1 MRFASRIAFTVAAAL
16 LAGQSPAA
24 RNQRPVPVTPAD
36 SLSALV
42 EPLFAAGKFDSILI
56 RLPSIIRHA
65 EAIGDSILLG
75 RAITQRGRV
84 YHIMGDPR
92 TVRDLEFGIRIAES
106 VRDTVG
112 LMPAVH
118 FRGFAYFGQGDYDN
132 AMRCFQ
138 RRLFL
143 AQRSHAPAD
152 EAWARTSIA
161 YSLHIRGDHRGA
173 KAEYQRAIAL
183 FRSAGR
189 PELELTALV
198 GLGRVE
204 SALGDQNEAIRCYQR
219 AWVVSRETGDRLNE
233 MWATNNLS
241 ALEGTRGDLSR
252 AAEYLKRAY
261 AIAKELKSPQGL
273 VIPASNLA
281 SRASELGDFAGAD
294 ALLGETEKFCR
305 EHDVEELGVVRY
317 HIAELRLVE
326 GRYREAAA
334 ILREL
339 TAGTS
344 LEPQSRDGAILG
356 LARALVAC
364 DSVEQARA
372 LVEERLLRKEA
383 IYGDVRPFFYLFT
396 ARLCARSNQPERA
409 LEFATRARRAAEGL
423 GQSHTA
429 ASARLRESVYCRELG
444 RHAEAVGCLKTALD
458 SLEAFR
464 GGISTAEWREAYGQE
479 IARGVI
485 EAARVL
491 LVFPDSLPR
500 ARREEAFFDTM
511 QRFKTRTLLERIS
524 EPRFGSA
531 AARERWS
538 GRPATMADLQAVL
551 QPGELVLDF
560 VVGDATSYL
569 FAVTLDTFRSVELPG
584 PASPLAQR
592 IELFRGLVANPEP
605 AARAQY
611 PPERLAV
618 IQRALG
624 REVLGGVADMV
635 LASRRVFVSPD
646 GFISMIPFGLLVLDD
661 SGDVLMADR
670 DVVQVPSAS
679 ILVRQRTAQTPECTG
694 ASKVLAVAAA
704 GSRLEGARDEID
716 DLARGYRHV
725 YRTSTLAS
733 ADGSTGDSGRCDVLH
748 IAAHALIVDHSPWD
762 SGIRLG
768 ADPAGA
774 TASSGPPGTSSLRAD
789 TTEILSTA
797 DSLLVARTF
806 PGDPFLRA
814 WQIAR
819 LVLRAKLAVLSA
831 CETAGGRVTGG
842 EGTLGLTA
850 AFMSAGV
857 PVVVSSLWPVDDRA
871 TQRIMH
877 VFYQRLAAGE
887 PVATA
892 LRLAQLEVSRSAATS
907 HPFLWAGFTVVG
919 DGSATIGIDRKPR
932 GAILWLA
939 LTLAL
944 LALALAA
951 ARHRR
956 TRPAVG

>member
-1 MRFASRIAFTVAAAL
+1 MRIASRIALTVIAAL
-16 LAGQSPAA
+16 LVGQSPAA
-24 RNQRPVPVTPAD
+24 PPPRPAPTTPAD
-36 SLSALV
+36 SLSELV
-42 EPLFAAGKFDSILI
+42 EPLFAAGKYDSILI
-56 RLPSIIRHA
+56 RLPTVIRHA
-65 EAIGDSILLG
+65 EAIGDSVLLG

-84 YHIMGDPR
+84 YHMTGDPR
-92 TVRDLEFGIRIAES
+92 SVRDLDLGIRIAEAMH
-106 VRDTVG
+106 DTVG

-118 FRGFAYFGQGDYDN
+118 FRGFAYTGQGDYDN

-143 AQRSHAPAD
+143 AQRAHAPAD

-161 YSLHIRGDHRGA
+161 YMLHQRGDHPGA
-173 KAEYQRAIAL
+173 KAEYLRAIAL

-204 SALGDQNEAIRCYQR
+204 SALGDQNEAIHCYQR
-219 AWVVSRETGDRLNE
+219 VWVVSRQTGDRLNE
-233 MWATNNLS
+233 MWATNNL
-241 ALEGTRGDLSR
+241 AVLEENHGDLSR

-281 SRASELGDFAGAD
+281 TQASDLGDFAGAD
-294 ALLGETEKFCR
+294 ALLQETEQFCR
-305 EHDVEELGVVRY
+305 EHDVEELNVVRY
-317 HIAELRLVE
+317 HLAHLRLVE

-334 ILREL
+334 IFRGL
-339 TAGTS
+339 TADKL
-344 LEPQSRDGAILG
+344 LEPQNRDGTILG
-356 LARALVAC
+356 LARALAES
-364 DSVEQARA
+364 DSVEQALA
-372 LVEERLLRKEA
+372 LVEERLRRKEEL
-383 IYGDVRPFFYLFT
+383 YGDVRPYFYLFT
-396 ARLCARSNQPERA
+396 ARLCTMSNQPERA

-429 ASARLRESVYCRELG
+429 ASARLRESACYRELG
-444 RHAEAVGCLKTALD
+444 RHAEAIGSLETALD

-479 IARGVI
+479 IARTVI

-500 ARREEAFFDTM
+500 PQREEAFFDTM

-524 EPRFGSA
+524 APRFGSDVA
-531 AARERWS
+531 SGRWS
-538 GRPATMADLQAVL
+538 SRPATMADLQAVL
-551 QPGELVLDF
+551 RPGEIVLDF
-560 VVGDATSYL
+560 LVADTTSFL
-569 FAVTLDTFRSVELPG
+569 FAITPDTFRLTELPG
-584 PASPLAQR
+584 PASPLARR
-592 IELFRGLVANPEP
+592 IGLFRRLISSTEP
-605 AARAQY
+605 ALRAQY

-624 REVLGGVADMV
+624 RELLGGVTDLV
-635 LASRRVFVSPD
+635 EASRRVFISPD
-646 GFISMIPFGLLVLDD
+646 GFISMVPFGLLVLDD
-661 SGDVLMADR
+661 SGDVLMVDH

-679 ILVRQRTAQTPECTG
+679 ILVRQRTAQAPGCTG
-694 ASKVLAVAAA
+694 ASKVLAVVAS
-704 GSRLEGARDEID
+704 GSRLEGARDEVD
-716 DLARGYRHV
+716 DLARSYRHV
-725 YRTSTLAS
+725 VRTSTLTG
-733 ADGSTGDSGRCDVLH
+733 ADTTTAAMDRCDVLH
-748 IAAHALIVDHSPWD
+748 IAAHALVVDHSPWD

-768 ADPAGA
+768 GDA
-774 TASSGPPGTSSLRAD
+774 PGTPLASGAFTLRSD
-789 TTEILSTA
+789 TTAILSTA

-819 LVLRAKLAVLSA
+819 LALPAKLAVLSA
-831 CETAGGRVTGG
+831 CETAGGRVTDG
-842 EGTLGLTA
+842 EGTLGITA

-877 VFYQRLAAGE
+877 VFYRYLAAGE

-892 LRLAQLEVSRSAATS
+892 LRLAQLDVSRSAETA

-919 DGSATIGIDRKPR
+919 DGSATIEMDRKPR

-939 LTLAL
+939 LVLVL
-944 LALALAA
+944 LAVVLAA
-951 ARHRR
+951 VRHRR
-956 TRPAVG
+956 TPLSVG